1 MTENKYF
8 IIEAEVDTIN
18 IITWNQEIEQER
30 KSAVFDLLN
39 NGKFKLINKNK
50 TGPYKINIKLL
61 EWKLILRV
69 IDFFDDSITDFKISI
84 SNFAGTAILTLIDD
98 SITDL
103 KISIS
108 SVRRIIRDYQIVC
121 DNYVEAIKTSPLKK
135 IEAIDIGRRTI
146 HDEGAGMLIE
156 AFKEKVELDMDTAR
170 RLFTLVSIISIK
182 I

>member
-1 MTENKYF
+1 MTETKFF
-8 IIEAEVDTIN
+8 IVEAEVDKIN
-18 IITWNQEIEQER
+18 LITWNQEIEQER

-39 NGKFKLINKNK
+39 NGKFKLYNKNE

-61 EWKLILRV
+61 EWKLLLRV
-69 IDFFDDSITDFKISI
+69 IDFF
-84 SNFAGTAILTLIDD
+84 DD

-121 DNYVEAIKTSPLKK
+121 DNYVEAIKTAPLKK

-146 HDEGAGMLIE
+146 HDEGAGMLLE

>member
-1 MTENKYF
+1 MTETKYF
-8 IIEAEVDTIN
+8 IVEAEVDKIN
-18 IITWNQEIEQER
+18 LITWNQEIEQER

-39 NGKFKLINKNK
+39 NGKFKLYNKNE

-61 EWKLILRV
+61 EWKLLLRV
-69 IDFFDDSITDFKISI
+69 IDFFDDSITE
-84 SNFAGTAILTLIDD
+84 
-98 SITDL
+98 L

-108 SVRRIIRDYQIVC
+108 SIRRIIRDYQIVC
-121 DNYVEAIKTSPLKK
+121 DNYVEAIKTAPLKK

-146 HDEGAGMLIE
+146 HDEGAGMLLE

>member
-1 MTENKYF
+1 MTETKYF
-8 IIEAEVDTIN
+8 IVEAEVDKIN
-18 IITWNQEIEQER
+18 LITWNQEIEQER

-39 NGKFKLINKNK
+39 NGKFKLYNKNE

-61 EWKLILRV
+61 EWKLLLRV
-69 IDFFDDSITDFKISI
+69 IDFFDDSITD
-84 SNFAGTAILTLIDD
+84 
-98 SITDL
+98 L

-108 SVRRIIRDYQIVC
+108 SIRRIIRDYQIVC
-121 DNYVEAIKTSPLKK
+121 DNYVEAIKTAPLKK

-146 HDEGAGMLIE
+146 HDEGAGMLLE

>member
-1 MTENKYF
+1 LTETKYF
-8 IIEAEVDTIN
+8 IVEAEVDKIN
-18 IITWNQEIEQER
+18 LITWNQEIEQER

-39 NGKFKLINKNK
+39 NGKFKLYNKNE

-61 EWKLILRV
+61 EWKLLLRV
-69 IDFFDDSITDFKISI
+69 IDFFDDT
-84 SNFAGTAILTLIDD
+84 
-98 SITDL
+98 ITDL

-121 DNYVEAIKTSPLKK
+121 DNYVEAIKTAPLKK

-146 HDEGAGMLIE
+146 HDEGAGMLVE
-156 AFKEKVELDMDTAR
+156 SFKEKVELDMDTAR

>member
-1 MTENKYF
+1 MTESKYF
-8 IIEAEVDTIN
+8 IIEAEVDKIN

-69 IDFFDDSITDFKISI
+69 IDFFDDS
-84 SNFAGTAILTLIDD
+84 L
-98 SITDL
+98 TDL

-121 DNYVEAIKTSPLKK
+121 DNYVEAIKTAPLKK

-146 HDEGAGMLIE
+146 HDEGAGMLLE
-156 AFKEKVELDMDTAR
+156 AFKEKVELNMDTAR

>member
-1 MTENKYF
+1 MTESKYV
-8 IIEAEVDTIN
+8 IREAEVDKIN

-39 NGKFKLINKNK
+39 IGKFKLINKNK

-69 IDFFDDSITDFKISI
+69 IDLSDDT
-84 SNFAGTAILTLIDD
+84 
-98 SITDL
+98 ITDL

-121 DNYVEAIKTSPLKK
+121 DNYVEAIKTAPLKK

>member
-1 MTENKYF
+1 MTETKFF
-8 IIEAEVDTIN
+8 IVEAEVDKIN
-18 IITWNQEIEQER
+18 LITWNQEIEQER

-39 NGKFKLINKNK
+39 NGKFKLYNKNE

-61 EWKLILRV
+61 EWKLLIRI
-69 IDFFDDSITDFKISI
+69 IDFFDDTITE
-84 SNFAGTAILTLIDD
+84 
-98 SITDL
+98 L
-103 KISIS
+103 KVSIS
-108 SVRRIIRDYQIVC
+108 SIRRIIRDYQIVC
-121 DNYVEAIKTSPLKK
+121 DNYVEAIKTAPLKK

-146 HDEGAGMLIE
+146 HDEGAGMLLE

>member
-1 MTENKYF
+1 MTETKHF
-8 IIEAEVDTIN
+8 IVEAEVDQIN
-18 IITWNQEIEQER
+18 LITWNQEIEQER

-39 NGKFKLINKNK
+39 NGKFKLYNKNE

-61 EWKLILRV
+61 EWKLLLRV
-69 IDFFDDSITDFKISI
+69 IDFF
-84 SNFAGTAILTLIDD
+84 DD

-121 DNYVEAIKTSPLKK
+121 DNYVEAIKTAPLKK

>member
-1 MTENKYF
+1 MTEAKHF
-8 IIEAEVDTIN
+8 IVEAEVDKIN
-18 IITWNQEIEQER
+18 LITWNQEIEQER

-39 NGKFKLINKNK
+39 NGKFKLYNKNE

-61 EWKLILRV
+61 EWKLLLRV
-69 IDFFDDSITDFKISI
+69 IDIFDGSI
-84 SNFAGTAILTLIDD
+84 S
-98 SITDL
+98 DL

-108 SVRRIIRDYQIVC
+108 NVRRILRDYQIVC
-121 DNYVEAIKTSPLKK
+121 DNYVEAIKTAPLKK

-146 HDEGAGMLIE
+146 HDEGAGMLLE

>member
-1 MTENKYF
+1 MTESKYF
-8 IIEAEVDTIN
+8 IIEAEVDKIN

-69 IDFFDDSITDFKISI
+69 IDLFDDT
-84 SNFAGTAILTLIDD
+84 
-98 SITDL
+98 ITDL
-103 KISIS
+103 KISVS

-121 DNYVEAIKTSPLKK
+121 DNYVEAIKTAPLKK

>member
-1 MTENKYF
+1 MTESKYV
-8 IIEAEVDTIN
+8 IREAEVDKIN

-39 NGKFKLINKNK
+39 NGKFKLYNKNE

-61 EWKLILRV
+61 EWKLLLRI
-69 IDFFDDSITDFKISI
+69 IDFFDDSITDF
-84 SNFAGTAILTLIDD
+84 
-98 SITDL
+98 

-146 HDEGAGMLIE
+146 HDEGAGILLE

>member
-1 MTENKYF
+1 MTESKYV
-8 IIEAEVDTIN
+8 IREAEVDKIN

-39 NGKFKLINKNK
+39 NGKFKLYNKND
-50 TGPYKINIKLL
+50 TGPYKINLKLL
-61 EWKLILRV
+61 EWKLLLRV
-69 IDFFDDSITDFKISI
+69 IDIFDDT
-84 SNFAGTAILTLIDD
+84 
-98 SITDL
+98 ITDL

-108 SVRRIIRDYQIVC
+108 NVRRIIRDYQIVC
-121 DNYVEAIKTSPLKK
+121 DNYVEAIKTAPLKK

-146 HDEGAGMLIE
+146 HDEGAEMLLE
-156 AFKEKVELDMDTAR
+156 AFEEKVELDMDTAR

>member
-1 MTENKYF
+1 MTETKYF
-8 IIEAEVDTIN
+8 IVKAEVDKTN
-18 IITWNQEIEQER
+18 LITWNQEIEQER

-39 NGKFKLINKNK
+39 NGKFKLYYKNE

-61 EWKLILRV
+61 EWKLLLKV
-69 IDFFDDSITDFKISI
+69 TDFFD
-84 SNFAGTAILTLIDD
+84 G

-108 SVRRIIRDYQIVC
+108 SVRRVIRDYQIVC
-121 DNYVEAIKTSPLKK
+121 DNYVEAIKTAPLKK

-146 HDEGAGMLIE
+146 HDEGAGILLE
-156 AFKEKVELDMDTAR
+156 SFKEKVELDMDTAR
-170 RLFTLVSIISIK
+170 RLFTLISIISIK

>member
-1 MTENKYF
+1 LTETKYF
-8 IIEAEVDTIN
+8 IVEAEVDKIN
-18 IITWNQEIEQER
+18 LITWNQEIEQER

-39 NGKFKLINKNK
+39 NGKFKLFNKNE

-69 IDFFDDSITDFKISI
+69 IDIF
-84 SNFAGTAILTLIDD
+84 DD

-108 SVRRIIRDYQIVC
+108 NVRRIIRDYQIVC
-121 DNYVEAIKTSPLKK
+121 DNYVEAIKTAPLKK

-146 HDEGAGMLIE
+146 HDEGAGMILE

>member
-1 MTENKYF
+1 MTETKYF
-8 IIEAEVDTIN
+8 IVEAKVDGIN
-18 IITWNQEIEQER
+18 SISWNQEIEQER

-39 NGKFKLINKNK
+39 NGKFKLYNKNK

-61 EWKLILRV
+61 EWKLILSV
-69 IDFFDDSITDFKISI
+69 VDLFDDSMAEIKV
-84 SNFAGTAILTLIDD
+84 
-98 SITDL
+98 
-103 KISIS
+103 SIS

-121 DNYVEAIKTSPLKK
+121 DNYVEAIKTAPLKK

-146 HDEGAGMLIE
+146 HDEGAGILLE
-156 AFKEKVELDMDTAR
+156 AFKEKVELDMDNAR

>member
-1 MTENKYF
+1 MSEIKYF
-8 IIEAEVDTIN
+8 IVAAEIDKIN
-18 IITWNQEIEQER
+18 LITWNQEIEQER

-39 NGKFKLINKNK
+39 NGKFKLYNKNE

-61 EWKLILRV
+61 EWKLLLRV
-69 IDFFDDSITDFKISI
+69 IDFFDDSITD
-84 SNFAGTAILTLIDD
+84 
-98 SITDL
+98 L

-108 SVRRIIRDYQIVC
+108 GIRRITRDYQIVC
-121 DNYVEAIKTSPLKK
+121 DNYVEAIKTAPLKK

-146 HDEGAGMLIE
+146 HDEGAGMLLE
-156 AFKEKVELDMDTAR
+156 VFKEKVELDMDTAR

>member
-1 MTENKYF
+1 MTETKYL
-8 IIEAEVDTIN
+8 IVEANVDKIN
-18 IITWNQEIEQER
+18 LITWNQEIEQER

-39 NGKFKLINKNK
+39 NGKFKLYNKNE

-61 EWKLILRV
+61 EWKLLLRV
-69 IDFFDDSITDFKISI
+69 IDFF
-84 SNFAGTAILTLIDD
+84 DD

-121 DNYVEAIKTSPLKK
+121 DNYVEAIKTAPLKK

-146 HDEGAGMLIE
+146 HDEGAGMLLE

>member
-1 MTENKYF
+1 MSEIKYF
-8 IIEAEVDTIN
+8 IAEAEIDKIN
-18 IITWNQEIEQER
+18 LITWNQEIEQER

-39 NGKFKLINKNK
+39 NGKFKLYNKNE

-61 EWKLILRV
+61 EWKLLLRV
-69 IDFFDDSITDFKISI
+69 IDFF
-84 SNFAGTAILTLIDD
+84 DD

-121 DNYVEAIKTSPLKK
+121 DNYVEAIKTAPLKK

-146 HDEGAGMLIE
+146 HDEGAGILLE
-156 AFKEKVELDMDTAR
+156 TFKEKVELDIDTAR

>member
-1 MTENKYF
+1 MTETKFF
-8 IIEAEVDTIN
+8 IVEAEVDKIN
-18 IITWNQEIEQER
+18 LITWNQEIEQER

-39 NGKFKLINKNK
+39 NGKFKLYNKNE

-61 EWKLILRV
+61 EWKLLLRV
-69 IDFFDDSITDFKISI
+69 IDFF
-84 SNFAGTAILTLIDD
+84 DD

-121 DNYVEAIKTSPLKK
+121 DNYVEAIKTAPLKK

-146 HDEGAGMLIE
+146 HDEGAEILRE
-156 AFKEKVELDMDTAR
+156 AFKDKVELDMDTAR

>member
-1 MTENKYF
+1 MTETKYF
-8 IIEAEVDTIN
+8 IVEAEVDKIN
-18 IITWNQEIEQER
+18 LITWNQEMEQER

-39 NGKFKLINKNK
+39 NGKFKLYNKNE

-61 EWKLILRV
+61 EWKLLLRV
-69 IDFFDDSITDFKISI
+69 IDFFDDT
-84 SNFAGTAILTLIDD
+84 
-98 SITDL
+98 ITDL

-121 DNYVEAIKTSPLKK
+121 DNYVEAIKTAPLKK

-146 HDEGAGMLIE
+146 HDEGAGMLVE
-156 AFKEKVELDMDTAR
+156 SFKEKVELDMDTAR

>member
-1 MTENKYF
+1 MTETKFF
-8 IIEAEVDTIN
+8 IVEAEVDKIN
-18 IITWNQEIEQER
+18 LITWNQEIEQER

-39 NGKFKLINKNK
+39 NGKFKLYNKNE
-50 TGPYKINIKLL
+50 TGPYKIKIKLL
-61 EWKLILRV
+61 EWKLLLRI
-69 IDFFDDSITDFKISI
+69 IDFF
-84 SNFAGTAILTLIDD
+84 DD

-121 DNYVEAIKTSPLKK
+121 DNYVEAIKTAPLKK

-146 HDEGAGMLIE
+146 HDEGAGILLE

>member
-1 MTENKYF
+1 MIETKYF
-8 IIEAEVDTIN
+8 LLEAEVDKIN
-18 IITWNQEIEQER
+18 RITWNQEIEQER

-39 NGKFKLINKNK
+39 NGKFKLYNKNE

-61 EWKLILRV
+61 EWKLLLRV
-69 IDFFDDSITDFKISI
+69 IDVFD
-84 SNFAGTAILTLIDD
+84 N

-108 SVRRIIRDYQIVC
+108 SLRRIIRDYQIVC
-121 DNYVEAIKTSPLKK
+121 DNYIDAIKTAPLKK

-146 HDEGAGMLIE
+146 HDEGAEILRE
-156 AFKEKVELDMDTAR
+156 TFKDKVELDMDTAR

>member
-1 MTENKYF
+1 MTEAKHF
-8 IIEAEVDTIN
+8 IVEAEVDKIN
-18 IITWNQEIEQER
+18 LITWNQEIEQER

-39 NGKFKLINKNK
+39 NGKFKLYNKNE

-61 EWKLILRV
+61 EWKLLLRV
-69 IDFFDDSITDFKISI
+69 IDIFDGSI
-84 SNFAGTAILTLIDD
+84 S
-98 SITDL
+98 DL

-108 SVRRIIRDYQIVC
+108 NVRRILRDYQIVC
-121 DNYVEAIKTSPLKK
+121 DNYVEAIKTAPLKK

-146 HDEGAGMLIE
+146 HDEGAAKLLE
-156 AFKEKVELDMDTAR
+156 SFKEKVELDMDAAR

>member
-1 MTENKYF
+1 MTDTKYF
-8 IIEAEVDTIN
+8 IVEAEVDQIN
-18 IITWNQEIEQER
+18 LITWNQEIEQER

-39 NGKFKLINKNK
+39 NGKFKLYNKNE

-61 EWKLILRV
+61 EWKLLLKV
-69 IDFFDDSITDFKISI
+69 IDTFDDSI
-84 SNFAGTAILTLIDD
+84 A
-98 SITDL
+98 DL
-103 KISIS
+103 KISVS
-108 SVRRIIRDYQIVC
+108 NVRRIIRDYQIVC
-121 DNYVEAIKTSPLKK
+121 DNYVEAIKTAPLKK

>member
-1 MTENKYF
+1 MTESKFF
-8 IIEAEVDTIN
+8 IVEAEVDKIN
-18 IITWNQEIEQER
+18 LITWNQEIEQER

-39 NGKFKLINKNK
+39 NGKFKLYNKNE
-50 TGPYKINIKLL
+50 TGPYKINIKIL
-61 EWKLILRV
+61 EWKLLLSV
-69 IDFFDDSITDFKISI
+69 IDFF
-84 SNFAGTAILTLIDD
+84 DD

-108 SVRRIIRDYQIVC
+108 GIRRIIRDYQIVC
-121 DNYVEAIKTSPLKK
+121 DNYVEAIKTAPLKK

-146 HDEGAGMLIE
+146 HDEGAGMLLE